1 MRGRYSENFTIMVGG
16 LTVLALLATVGL
28 SYGSSARKSV
38 KAGYPV
44 EALFN
49 RIDGLAPNAAVH
61 LAGVRVGTVTGQSL
75 QGDFRAKLTLLIDGG
90 IQLPADTSA
99 AIQTDS
105 LFGDKLVV
113 LEPGGDSEFIKPGG
127 RITMTQDP
135 LILEELLEL
144 IISQGKQRRAKAAEP
159 ATPASG
165 DKG

>member
-1 MRGRYSENFTIMVGG
+1 MRGRYSETFTMVVGG

-38 KAGYPV
+38 KDGYRV

-49 RIDGLAPNAAVH
+49 RIDGLAPNALVH
-61 LAGVRVGTVTGQSL
+61 LGGMRVGTVIGQSL
-75 QGDFRAKLTLLIDGG
+75 EGDFRAKIVMLLDGG
-90 IQLPADTSA
+90 VKLPADTSA

-113 LEPGGDSEFIKPGG
+113 LEPGGDGEFIKPGG

-135 LILEELLEL
+135 LIVEELLEL
-144 IISQGKQRRAKAAEP
+144 IISQGKQRRAKAAD
-159 ATPASG
+159 AV
-165 DKG
+165 KG

>member
-1 MRGRYSENFTIMVGG
+1 MRGRYSEQFTIVVGG

-38 KAGYPV
+38 KGGYPI
-44 EALFN
+44 EAVFN
-49 RIDGLAPNAAVH
+49 RVDGLAPNAAVQ
-61 LAGVRVGTVTGQSL
+61 LAGVRVGTVMSQHLES
-75 QGDFRAKLTLLIDGG
+75 DFRARVVMLLDGG
-90 IQLPADTSA
+90 VKLPADTSA

-113 LEPGGDSEFIKPGG
+113 LEPGGDSDMIKPGG

-144 IISQGKQRRAKAAEP
+144 IISQGKQRRAKPADAA
-159 ATPASG
+159 
-165 DKG
+165 KG